1 MTLRNIHL
9 GQFAIIQTMDVS
21 LIVMLSCLVFD
32 VALLLALGRSRE
44 VGLSI
49 RPLQSILQNHTALLP
64 VGDHRTLDTRIV
76 NWHIIQRWH
85 DMWTLRI
92 VEYVHLLIRLHQVVL
107 LECNG
112 GVTLLFAL
120 WAVTSVVAQTIRAMN
135 TLREVAILILVIL
148 DETLLVFALRVEL
161 VEAEVSVALR

>member
-1 MTLRNIHL
+1 
-9 GQFAIIQTMDVS
+9 
-21 LIVMLSCLVFD
+21 
-32 VALLLALGRSRE
+32 
-44 VGLSI
+44 
-49 RPLQSILQNHTALLP
+49 
-64 VGDHRTLDTRIV
+64 
-76 NWHIIQRWH
+76 
-85 DMWTLRI
+85 MWTLRI

-135 TLREVAILILVIL
+135 TLWEVAILILVIL

-161 VEAEVSVALR
+161 VEAEVLVALR